1 MSRQLLT
8 VTKSCGR
15 FLFSVGSILLWALLT
30 LVMAWPTLAHWLDN
44 TPQARPP
51 RADGVNYL
59 IVAPEALEGSA
70 QAWANYRRERGYA
83 TKVVLLSSDT
93 TTVEHIRGAIHR
105 AYIEGGRPYPFFVL
119 LLGHAHPTSSF
130 PASYLPAAYF
140 CVDEKYVAMTR
151 PNLRRDAIASDDAYV
166 VEDDFAS
173 PLPIAI
179 GRVPAR
185 TDEEAMRVLE
195 RTRSYETHP
204 PRGSGRTQIEIIA
217 AESGDGVRFNQL
229 VEWLLKFMGEE
240 YLPADYRWHALHG
253 SPHSAYAYPIEEFP
267 REAAHRLDQGALLV
281 AYLTHGSAD
290 WLGPVLSADGRWE
303 RILNLDDLSMVKDA
317 GASVVTMLACGAG
330 EYDSE
335 GDAVSMAE
343 ALLLQPGGAVVTYAA
358 SRVTF
363 AAPNARLGKD
373 TFQGLLIDRAP
384 TAGEWIWQAES
395 GFRNPGADYTPSAWL
410 LVRAIPTLYDWTI
423 EDDDETPDVD
433 MQTQYV
439 AQLHAYNLF
448 GDPALALA
456 YPETD
461 LDVRARFPWQPFG
474 EHVAFTGDGKLSP
487 GQVVTITLDALPS
500 AILSQDADG
509 IAARYA
515 QANDKTVNQVN
526 VTVDAEGRFT
536 GKVQLPPDLPSGKY
550 LLRAVSIVG
559 DETFV
564 GTCSIYLGRPPIGDA
579 LSSAMFWWLLVSVV
593 LARRFAPAARCRSA
607 PASDME

>member
-1 MSRQLLT
+1 MLCQLLA
-8 VTKSCGR
+8 VMKGCGR
-15 FLFSVGSILLWALLT
+15 FLLSVGLILLWALLT

-51 RADGVNYL
+51 RAGGANYL
-59 IVAPEALEGSA
+59 IVAPEALESSA

-83 TKVVLLSSDT
+83 TEVVLLSSDT
-93 TTVEHIRGAIHR
+93 TTVEHIRGAIYR

-119 LLGHAHPTSSF
+119 LLGHAHPTSFFS
-130 PASYLPAAYF
+130 ASYLPAAYF
-140 CVDEKYVAMTR
+140 YADEGYMAMVR
-151 PNLRRDAIASDDAYV
+151 PDLRRDAIASDDAYAV
-166 VEDDFAS
+166 DNDFAS

-185 TDEEAMRVLE
+185 TNEEAMRVLE

-204 PRGSGRTQIEIIA
+204 PHGSGRAQIEIIA
-217 AESGDGVRFNQL
+217 AESGNGVRFNQL

-253 SPHSAYAYPIEEFP
+253 SPHSAYTYPIDEFP
-267 REAAHRLDQGALLV
+267 REAAHRLDQDALLV
-281 AYLTHGSAD
+281 AYFTHGSGD
-290 WLGPVLSADGRWE
+290 WLGPVVSVDGRRE
-303 RILNLDDLSMVKDA
+303 RILNRDDLSMVKDA
-317 GASVVTMLACGAG
+317 GASVVTMLACGTG

-343 ALLLQPGGAVVTYAA
+343 ALLIQPGGAAATYAA

-373 TFQGLLIDRAP
+373 VFQGLLIDRVP
-384 TAGEWIWQAES
+384 TAGEWTWRAES

-423 EDDDETPDVD
+423 EDDDETSEVD
-433 MQTQYV
+433 MQMQHV

-456 YPETD
+456 YPKTA
-461 LDVRARFPWQPFG
+461 LDVGTHFPWQPFG
-474 EHVAFTGDGKLSP
+474 EHVMFAGDSELLP

-500 AILSQDADG
+500 AILSQGADG
-509 IAARYA
+509 MVARYT
-515 QANDKTVNQVN
+515 QANDKTIDQVN
-526 VTVDAEGRFT
+526 VTVDAEGRFA
-536 GKVQLPPDLPSGKY
+536 GKIQLPPDLPSGKY
-550 LLRAVSIVG
+550 LLRAVSISG

-564 GTCSIYLGRPPIGDA
+564 GTGAIYLGWPPIGDV
-579 LSSAMFWWLLVSVV
+579 LSSMMFWWLLVSVV
-593 LARRFAPAARCRSA
+593 LTRRFAPTARRRFGLGK
-607 PASDME
+607 